1 MVMAIKVKFF
11 SKYIYMCCVEEDVK
25 MVRWE
30 AENIILIN
38 GVTNDAQY
46 FRHLYLLYLIMILF
60 EGLENGDSVFLSH
73 VTQTKKV
80 SGIRKCLKEI
90 ILLVNTLWD

>member
-1 MVMAIKVKFF
+1 
-11 SKYIYMCCVEEDVK
+11 

-30 AENIILIN
+30 AENIIDFIN

-60 EGLENGDSVFLSH
+60 EGLENGDSVFPSH
-73 VTQTKKV
+73 VHIKLKQ
-80 SGIRKCLKEI
+80 RKLVVLGSASTRWFYWLIHYEIKEYN
-90 ILLVNTLWD
+90 V